1 MNDGRLDAPA
11 ERFEACPCCG
21 RRTLHSRRGDD
32 ICGVC
37 WWHDDGQDNADA
49 DEVRG
54 GPNSDLSLTQARFN
68 ALIYGIANPRR
79 TDLMSQREPAEA
91 FEVGRTFVLSLD
103 GSAVRE
109 PETGWEGRVVP
120 AGSRGRPTRG

>member
-1 MNDGRLDAPA
+1 MTDGQRDAPPGRLQ
-11 ERFEACPCCG
+11 ACPCCG
-21 RRTLHSRRGDD
+21 RKTLHGLGEDD

-37 WWHDDGQDNADA
+37 WWHDDGQDNVDA

-68 ALIYGIANPRR
+68 ALIYGISNPRR
-79 TDLMSQREPAEA
+79 TDLMSQREPAET
-91 FEVGRTFVLSLD
+91 FEAGRTFVLSLD
-103 GSAVRE
+103 GAEVRE
-109 PETGWEGRVVP
+109 PATGWEGRVFS